1 MGGVREGQRLG
12 GGYGGGQDE
21 AAALDDAQLAAAI
34 KASLQEQRA
43 TNLPTARD
51 GVAAAAAAAAA
62 TSSSSGGG
70 VASSVLLRQVTEAIK
85 TNREHWWPFP
95 KGEGHLGVK
104 FTNTVAANCEAL
116 RKQIEQARAFTASQ
130 ALHRLTDGM
139 PNLTGPP
146 NGPERPTLAT
156 KWKMQKST
164 QDVDS
169 HVLGLKMWLAPRAQA
184 ELGIRRGEAS
194 QDKTG
199 SPNAGASASEPIML
213 LDSDDDDVAAGNED
227 YGGDTEEDEP
237 RVVEPPSS
245 AGSTNKRTFE
255 QVEGEADEAEKCRLA
270 RLRRFS

>member
-1 MGGVREGQRLG
+1 
-12 GGYGGGQDE
+12 
-21 AAALDDAQLAAAI
+21 
-34 KASLQEQRA
+34 
-43 TNLPTARD
+43 
-51 GVAAAAAAAAA
+51 
-62 TSSSSGGG
+62 
-70 VASSVLLRQVTEAIK
+70 
-85 TNREHWWPFP
+85 
-95 KGEGHLGVK
+95 
-104 FTNTVAANCEAL
+104 
-116 RKQIEQARAFTASQ
+116 
-130 ALHRLTDGM
+130 M

-169 HVLGLKMWLAPRAQA
+169 HVLGLKMWLAPRAQV
-184 ELGIRRGEAS
+184 ELGIMGSPKAEAS

-213 LDSDDDDVAAGNED
+213 LDSDDDDDAAAGKED

-255 QVEGEADEAEKCRLA
+255 QADGEAEEAEKCRLA